1 MYSAPGFGF
10 AYASG
15 QTDPDSPAPGFGF
28 QKPQTFAFCNQDYFL
43 IDIPSRKVDDYVN
56 TTQLFIASLAPG
68 ANLEQTLGSLQALG
82 FVHTV
87 WSPWNFDLEDVFLD
101 GYLFRQGVISLLS
114 VGFVA
119 ALTISLIALTVFV
132 NALVAER
139 RTEYAVMRALGG
151 TRRQV
156 TTIVFGEFLGLI
168 LASFLL
174 GVLLG
179 VGFSWLLMY
188 LLLELFP
195 QPYIVPFTM
204 AWPHTILL
212 TVLGFVVLAMLVGA
226 YVPARRAGGVQVNS
240 LLRNL

>member
-1 MYSAPGFGF
+1 
-10 AYASG
+10 
-15 QTDPDSPAPGFGF
+15 
-28 QKPQTFAFCNQDYFL
+28 
-43 IDIPSRKVDDYVN
+43 
-56 TTQLFIASLAPG
+56 
-68 ANLEQTLGSLQALG
+68 
-82 FVHTV
+82 
-87 WSPWNFDLEDVFLD
+87 LEDVFLD

-174 GVLLG
+174 GVVLG

-188 LLLELFP
+188 VLLELFP

-204 AWPHTILL
+204 TWPHTILL
-212 TVLGFVVLAMLVGA
+212 TVLGFVVLAMLAGA